1 MKIFALK
8 VKAGCP
14 LIELLCANYDNS
26 KQENHIEIAR
36 KYWLVEPNERKAIIL
51 VLVYREGKYGS
62 STYTYS
68 DFQRTYQ
75 NPLIAPAFPIVEN
88 K

>member
-14 LIELLCANYDNS
+14 LIELLCVNYDNS
-26 KQENHIEIAR
+26 RHENHIEIAR
-36 KYWLVEPNERKAIIL
+36 KYWLVEPNDRKAIIL
-51 VLVYREGKYGS
+51 VYGEGEHGS

-68 DFQRTYQ
+68 DFQRTYH
-75 NPLIAPAFPIVEN
+75 NPLISPAFPITEN